1 MSYEVKKRSLDVIL
15 ALLLLIP
22 AIILIAIFA
31 LIIFLSDFHNPFFVQ
46 KRLGYKGKEF
56 KLIKLRS
63 MRIDAEKSGAQWA
76 TKNDSRVTWI
86 GKFIRKT
93 RIDELPQLINILKG
107 DMSFVG
113 PRPERKELADQFVE
127 TIPTFNDRLEVIP
140 GLTGLAQLSG
150 GYDLS
155 PSEKLVYD
163 LEYIEK
169 ANIMLDL
176 KLIIKTVKVV
186 FTGEG
191 AR

>member
-1 MSYEVKKRSLDVIL
+1 MNYTIEKRCLDVLL
-15 ALLLLIP
+15 AL
-22 AIILIAIFA
+22 ILIIPSLVLVIIFA
-31 LIIFLSDFHNPFFVQ
+31 FLIYFTDFHNPFFVQ

-56 KLIKLRS
+56 NLIKLRS

-86 GKFIRKT
+86 GNFIRKT

-127 TIPTFNDRLEVIP
+127 TIPTFNERLEAIP

-169 ANIMLDL
+169 ANVMLDL